1 MHIKKN
7 VSLFVVSF
15 FILGIAFSQT
25 NDNGTSSNPYNKET
39 NFNLQSWPAISKSAN
54 LSREKKEFNKDHS
67 TNFIKKSDKVS
78 LISIDA
84 KDINVIDILKIL
96 NDKGNFNLSISGNV
110 KGPVTVFLK
119 DVEVWDALEIVFAS
133 AKLAYVEKKGAINVM
148 TEREYELQYGKKFW
162 DKRKLMTYNLQYAK
176 AEKVKELL
184 LQMASKIG
192 KIVVDLPTNTVVIL
206 DIPSNIE
213 QMIEVLKEIDRP
225 LATKVFELNYL
236 LVEDIEQNIAEML
249 NKDIGNVKG
258 DKSSNKLVVTDY
270 PDKLAEIE
278 KMLIAFDEKPLQVL
292 INAKILEIKPSK
304 EFHSGINW
312 DYWINKYFRIK
323 GSFSISSSST
333 SKLSFGTIGLG
344 DVNNVGEYSSIVEF
358 LEVFGDTKI
367 LSSPRILAL
376 NNQEAK
382 ILVGTKDVY
391 ITSSVSELGDS
402 AVTTQ
407 TVNFVDVGVKLYVT
421 PRINREGYI
430 ILKIKP
436 EISSSQREV
445 IKTAN
450 TETEIP
456 IVTTSEAET
465 SVIVR
470 DGVSIIIGGLRKIT
484 RDKQKK
490 QIPILGSIPILGIP
504 FRSKKDEWSKN
515 ELVIVLTPQIVSGD
529 ISIENELIERIE
541 KKMNN
546 ESNNQIDEREIISE
560 LKNAF

>member
-1 MHIKKN
+1 MYIKKIFSLVA
-7 VSLFVVSF
+7 VSI
-15 FILGIAFSQT
+15 FILGISFSQSK
-25 NDNGTSSNPYNKET
+25 DNET
-39 NFNLQSWPAISKSAN
+39 NFDLLSRQAISKSADIKQ
-54 LSREKKEFNKDHS
+54 EKKGFHKNYS
-67 TNFIKKSDKVS
+67 NNSIKKIDKHN

-84 KDINVIDILKIL
+84 KSINVIDILKIL
-96 NDKGNFNLSISGNV
+96 KDKGNFNLSISGNV
-110 KGPVTVFLK
+110 KGPVTLFLK

-133 AKLAYVEKKGAINVM
+133 ANLAYVEKRGLICVM
-148 TEREYELQYGKKFW
+148 TEREYELKYGKKFW

-176 AEKVKELL
+176 AAKVKELL
-184 LQMASKIG
+184 LQMSSKIG
-192 KIVVDLPTNTVVIL
+192 KIIVDPPTNTVVVL
-206 DIPSNIE
+206 DIPSILE
-213 QMIEVLKEIDRP
+213 QIRGVLKKIDRP
-225 LATKVFELNYL
+225 LKTKVFELNYL
-236 LVEDIEQNIAEML
+236 YVEDIEQNIAEML
-249 NKDIGNVKG
+249 NKDIGTVNG
-258 DKSSNKLVVTDY
+258 DKSTNKLIVTDY
-270 PDKLAEIE
+270 PDKLEEIE
-278 KMLIAFDEKPLQVL
+278 KMLAAFDEKPLQVL

-304 EFHSGINW
+304 QFYSGIDW

-323 GSFSISSSST
+323 GSFSIPSSST

-344 DVNNVGEYSSIVEF
+344 DVTKVGEYSSIVEF

-367 LSSPRILAL
+367 LSSPRILVL

-391 ITSSVSELGDS
+391 ITSSVSEVGDS

-421 PRINREGYI
+421 PRINREEYI

-445 IKTAN
+445 IKTEN
-450 TETEIP
+450 KETEIP

-470 DGVSIIIGGLRKIT
+470 DGVSIIIGGLRKVT
-484 RDKQKK
+484 RDKQRK

-529 ISIENELIERIE
+529 VSIEKELKERME
-541 KKMNN
+541 MNIN
-546 ESNNQIDEREIISE
+546 HELNNQIDESEVISE
-560 LKNAF
+560 F

>member
-7 VSLFVVSF
+7 VSFFVVSF

-25 NDNGTSSNPYNKET
+25 NDNGTFSNPYNKET
-39 NFNLQSWPAISKSAN
+39 N
-54 LSREKKEFNKDHS
+54 
-67 TNFIKKSDKVS
+67 NFIKKSEKDN

-84 KDINVIDILKIL
+84 KDISVIDILKIL

-133 AKLAYVEKKGAINVM
+133 ANLAYVEKKGVINIM
-148 TEREYELQYGKKFW
+148 TGRDYELQYGEKFW

-176 AEKVKELL
+176 AVKVKELL

-270 PDKLAEIE
+270 PDKLAQIE
-278 KMLIAFDEKPLQVL
+278 KMLIVFDEKPLQVL

>member
-1 MHIKKN
+1 
-7 VSLFVVSF
+7 
-15 FILGIAFSQT
+15 
-25 NDNGTSSNPYNKET
+25 
-39 NFNLQSWPAISKSAN
+39 
-54 LSREKKEFNKDHS
+54 
-67 TNFIKKSDKVS
+67 
-78 LISIDA
+78 
-84 KDINVIDILKIL
+84 
-96 NDKGNFNLSISGNV
+96 
-110 KGPVTVFLK
+110 
-119 DVEVWDALEIVFAS
+119 
-133 AKLAYVEKKGAINVM
+133 
-148 TEREYELQYGKKFW
+148 
-162 DKRKLMTYNLQYAK
+162 
-176 AEKVKELL
+176 
-184 LQMASKIG
+184 
-192 KIVVDLPTNTVVIL
+192 
-206 DIPSNIE
+206 
-213 QMIEVLKEIDRP
+213 
-225 LATKVFELNYL
+225 
-236 LVEDIEQNIAEML
+236 EQNIAEML

-323 GSFSISSSST
+323 GSFSISSSTT

-436 EISSSQREV
+436 EISSSQREI

-541 KKMNN
+541 KEMNN
-546 ESNNQIDEREIISE
+546 ESNNQIDEREVISE
-560 LKNAF
+560 LQNAF